1 MFSKCGPPAIRK
13 MTFSKWAERVFVPE
27 GNKDYRTSDMKR
39 GAPRT
44 RSFFLATFCTINFKR
59 FWTGQRTPVLIVAHI
74 IIFVVVVG
82 NIYTIRLLGRIHLPH
97 LQICKYFMDDSS
109 ENFQTRFFFI
119 FRQIFAKKNEEKPC
133 HGKLRMS
140 RP

>member
-1 MFSKCGPPAIRK
+1 

-59 FWTGQRTPVLIVAHI
+59 FWTGQSTPVLIVAHI
-74 IIFVVVVG
+74 IIIIIFFVADLHHKDLLKWQSRH
-82 NIYTIRLLGRIHLPH
+82 IYL
-97 LQICKYFMDDSS
+97 
-109 ENFQTRFFFI
+109 
-119 FRQIFAKKNEEKPC
+119 
-133 HGKLRMS
+133 
-140 RP
+140 